1 MAKQRQSISGERLR
15 EDARS
20 TASAMSVF
28 PGFADTNIPDYGKL
42 ANGGV
47 EGDLCRPVLNDL
59 VWKRGSP
66 DQTESTGVQTA
77 ATRGECI
84 KENQQNLIE
93 A

>member
-1 MAKQRQSISGERLR
+1 MAKQRQSISRARPR

-20 TASAMSVF
+20 TASAPSVS
-28 PGFADTNIPDYGKL
+28 PGFADANFPEYGKL
-42 ANGGV
+42 ADGGV

-77 ATRGECI
+77 APRGE
-84 KENQQNLIE
+84 
-93 A
+93 